1 MYIDTARNA
10 KLTSTQQ
17 DYEKTENKIEE
28 KRV

>member
-1 MYIDTARNA
+1 MHIDTARNA